1 MFALL
6 FPDWRVTMLRAVA
19 ALAFGVL
26 TLVWPGVT
34 LWALVV
40 LFGTYVL
47 VDGVFE
53 LVDVVRNVPEVRSQR
68 AWLAFDS
75 LIAIAAGVITL
86 VWPAITALAL
96 LYLIA
101 FWALFTGV
109 VRLSFAI
116 ANRHVLSPWMAVL
129 GAALS
134 IAFGI
139 LLLIT
144 PGSGALVITWLIGW
158 YAIVAGVMLFALG
171 LRARTIQRENEH
183 DRSRTIRPVTA

>member
-6 FPDWRVTMLRAVA
+6 FPDWRVIMLRAVA

-53 LVDVVRNVPEVRSQR
+53 LVDVVRNVPEVRAHR
-68 AWLAFDS
+68 AWLAFDG
-75 LIAIAAGVITL
+75 LIGIAAGVITL

-101 FWALFTGV
+101 FWALFTGAA
-109 VRLSFAI
+109 RLWFAI
-116 ANRHVLSPWMAVL
+116 ANRRVLYPWASVL

-158 YAIVAGVMLFALG
+158 YAIVFAVVLFALG
-171 LRARTIQRENEH
+171 WQARATQRQREH
-183 DRSRTIRPVTA
+183 DGSRTIRPVTA

>member
-40 LFGTYVL
+40 LFGIYVL

-53 LVDVVRNVPEVRSQR
+53 LVDVVRNVPEVRAQR

-75 LIAIAAGVITL
+75 LIAIAAGIITL

-109 VRLSFAI
+109 VRLSFAL
-116 ANRHVLSPWMAVL
+116 ANRRVLSPWMAVL

-139 LLLIT
+139 VLLIT

-158 YAIVAGVMLFALG
+158 YAIVVAVMLFALG
-171 LRARTIQRENEH
+171 LRARAIQRESEH
-183 DRSRTIRPVTA
+183 DHSRTIRPVTA